1 VSEGSKSNIVK
12 DRPEEERKHRI
23 IGKRWVD
30 KVILL
35 NTLFDLVTSE
45 SDHFVTLEKKPY
57 VSGFDPEL
65 VSTSLTPV
73 HYRPLH
79 QRIYWATKDLDGYKD
94 GDDARAEIRI
104 QRKLGTGRWEQTL
117 KLSRQS
123 DPQKCVGKTIVR
135 QEYEREV
142 NGFRIDLGLF
152 PKEAEKAARAV
163 FSDKPLKPVICI
175 EGQGIPVLYH
185 PDGRADIL
193 FEIKFDKGKGFSFD
207 GEQCE
212 VVEVEIE
219 LKENLDGAAAEEIE
233 ALLDK
238 SDAALHKKSPDQ
250 LVPCIESKPAGLFSH
265 LNNRCEEDPATFGR
279 AFDALPDDR
288 WVKQHSLSFGR

>member
-1 VSEGSKSNIVK
+1 MSEGSKSNILR

-23 IGKRWVD
+23 IGSRWVD

-35 NTLFDLVTSE
+35 NTLFDFVTSE
-45 SDHFVTLEKKPY
+45 SDHFVTLEKTPY
-57 VSGFDPEL
+57 VSGFDSEL
-65 VSTSLTPV
+65 VSTSLAPV

-79 QRIYWATKDLDGYKD
+79 QRFYWATKDLDGYKD
-94 GDDARAEIRI
+94 GEDTRPEIRI
-104 QRKLGTGRWEQTL
+104 QRKLGTGRWKQTL

-123 DPQKCVGKTIVR
+123 DPQKGVGKTIVR

-142 NGFRIDLGLF
+142 NGFRIDFRLF
-152 PKEAEKAARAV
+152 PNEAEQAARSV
-163 FSDKPLKPVICI
+163 FGDKPLKPVICMQ
-175 EGQGIPVLYH
+175 GQGIPILYH
-185 PDGRADIL
+185 PCGRADIL

-219 LKENLDGAAAEEIE
+219 LKENLDGAAVEEIE
-233 ALLDK
+233 ALLDE
-238 SDAALHKKSPDQ
+238 SDAALYKNFPDQ
-250 LVPCIESKPAGLFSH
+250 LAPCIESKPAALFSH
-265 LNNRCEEDPATFGR
+265 LKTRRKENPNTFGE

-288 WVKQHSLSFGR
+288 WVMQNSLSFGR